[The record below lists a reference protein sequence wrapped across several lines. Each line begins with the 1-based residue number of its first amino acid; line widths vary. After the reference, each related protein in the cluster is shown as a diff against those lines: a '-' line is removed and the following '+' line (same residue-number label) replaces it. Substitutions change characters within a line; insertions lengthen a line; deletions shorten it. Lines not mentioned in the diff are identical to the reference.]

1 MCIRDRAIAYSE
13 REREFTFTKTTVNQ
27 GYTNT
32 YNLAV
37 CMITVQQ
44 KMQAVS
50 NAQSLQNRQDFIFL
64 GRDHSRER
72 KRGAKRKRRG
82 EQLMG
87 DER

>member
-1 MCIRDRAIAYSE
+1 
-13 REREFTFTKTTVNQ
+13 
-27 GYTNT
+27 
-32 YNLAV
+32 
-37 CMITVQQ
+37 MITVQQ